1 MKRFVACFLLL
12 SLTAAAAPK
21 ETPKEEKA
29 LPYLG
34 PGLDKLSKEEYER
47 IYKKYI
53 QTSILLGYP
62 LLRGTEEACA
72 QAVNAL
78 FRQAGLFGYPVPG
91 DASQIQ
97 KAVRRA
103 GSSAVETYELGG
115 TLLQLQKN
123 STTNAPER
131 LFWINSGSPKATRR
145 LAEIAKKELLTLEK
159 DKVTGLER
167 VKGVPVGYP
176 HMFLGNEGQGLQV
189 RLLTF
194 NGKKDG
200 CEPTEFLDNA
210 WSGGFA
216 LDEGRCEELQGDV
229 ERVWKQ
235 DLSTEQFY
243 SRELDRT
250 KATAVKEAI
259 ARGTSAA
266 EAKKLV
272 DKHFVPPFAAEINV
286 VGTAMR
292 NLAQCN
298 LLALGRAS
306 GVKKAPAPSG
316 EGSSAEPTMQPQSG
330 SGR

>member
-1 MKRFVACFLLL
+1 MKRLVALALLL
-12 SLTAAAAPK
+12 SISAAAAPK
-21 ETPKEEKA
+21 EEKP

-34 PGLDKLSKEEYER
+34 PGLDKLSPEEYER

-62 LLRGTEEACA
+62 LLQGSEEACA

-78 FRQAGLFGYPVPG
+78 FRQAGLFSYPVPG
-91 DASQIQ
+91 DASQIR
-97 KAVRRA
+97 KGSRRA
-103 GSSAVETYELGG
+103 GASTVETYELGG

-123 STTNAPER
+123 STTNAPVR

-189 RLLTF
+189 RLLSF

-200 CEPTEFLDNA
+200 CEPVEFLDNA
-210 WSGGFA
+210 WSGGFN
-216 LDEGRCEELQGDV
+216 LDEGRCEALQGDV

-235 DLSTEQFY
+235 DLSTEQFF
-243 SRELDRT
+243 SRELDRA
-250 KATAVKEAI
+250 KAAAVKEAV
-259 ARGTSAA
+259 ARGTAPA
-266 EAKKLV
+266 EARKLV
-272 DKHFVPPFAAEINV
+272 DKHFVPPFAAPINV

-306 GVKKAPAPSG
+306 GVKKAPPPSG
-316 EGSSAEPTMQPQSG
+316 SGGSAEPEMRPQSG